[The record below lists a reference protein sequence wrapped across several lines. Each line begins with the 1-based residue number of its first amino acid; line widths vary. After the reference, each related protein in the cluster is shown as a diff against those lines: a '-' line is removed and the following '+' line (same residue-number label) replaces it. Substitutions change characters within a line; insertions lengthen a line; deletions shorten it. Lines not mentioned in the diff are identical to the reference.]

1 MSLFSI
7 DTVCPNCDWRDEALV
22 QRPAPAFGEKVELE
36 CTNCGTQLIR
46 ALNAVMPLRAS
57 HPDGYSKGPGYQAV
71 KEAAKLRAARA
82 NMPSS
87 ESARS
92 DINKE
97 IRQVEKAAGR
107 GYVKKEKGQ
116 K

>member
-1 MSLFSI
+1 MSLISI
-7 DTVCPNCDWRDEALV
+7 DIKCGVCEHVFDDLV
-22 QRPAPAFGEKVELE
+22 QRPPADFNVTAYVCNECGGEAYRIPSAP
-36 CTNCGTQLIR
+36 N
-46 ALNAVMPLRAS
+46 PLRAS

-82 NMPSS
+82 NMPNTDA
-87 ESARS
+87 ARA

-97 IRQVEKAAGR
+97 IRSVEKAAAR